1 MNERVCRFRISVCGA
16 ALLTA
21 IGVLACTK
29 DSPSQPSPPAV
40 ATLTAPLND
49 SPSDDVQLTT
59 LQPTLRV
66 SNGTS
71 TAAGARSYEFQVSAN
86 DAFST
91 IAASNASVA
100 EDAGGKT
107 SWTVSTALQPTTRYW
122 WRARAVQGSTSG
134 PWSTATRFRSRVQG
148 YVRNGELYDPLV
160 NGETVGAPANVT
172 FAENGARFSALES
185 LITYALPQPLTAGEF
200 SVRVTGLTTSST
212 GDKTKIFSMQEGQ
225 TDITDNRFRATI
237 EKRFNGEISFR
248 FISGDAVNGVV
259 NADRQFLTFDPS
271 LTYFWR
277 FTWGNG
283 QVRMLIAENDASG
296 RVMFDQTKGYSGIY
310 QPTPHFAYI
319 GAPIPRGGADGAS
332 VPGMVVKD
340 VWLSSSPR
348 PATLGSA
355 LRP

>member
-1 MNERVCRFRISVCGA
+1 MYHWSVRLTVA
-16 ALLTA
+16 ASLLTLSA
-21 IGVLACTK
+21 AGAACTK
-29 DSPSQPSPPAV
+29 DAPTQPSQPVTPTITGPQ
-40 ATLTAPLND
+40 ND
-49 SPSDDVQLTT
+49 SPSDDLQLAS

-66 SNGTS
+66 TNGTS
-71 TAAGARSYEFQVSAN
+71 TTNGSRTYEFQVAAS
-86 DAFST
+86 DTFTT
-91 IAASNASVA
+91 IAASAASIA

-122 WRARAVQGSTSG
+122 WRARAVEGSTSG

-172 FAENGARFSALES
+172 FAESGARFSALES

-296 RVMFDQTKGYSGIY
+296 RVMFDQTKGYSAIY

>member
-1 MNERVCRFRISVCGA
+1 MAGA
-16 ALLTA
+16 A
-21 IGVLACTK
+21 GCTK
-29 DSPSQPSPPAV
+29 DSPTQPSQPATP
-40 ATLTAPLND
+40 TLTAPQND
-49 SPSDDVQLTT
+49 SPSDDLQLSS

-66 SNGTS
+66 TNGTS
-71 TAAGARSYEFQVSAN
+71 TTSGSRTYEFQVAAS
-86 DAFST
+86 DAFTT
-91 IAASNASVA
+91 IAASGAGIA
-100 EDAGGKT
+100 EDASGKT
-107 SWTVSTALQPTTRYW
+107 SWAVSTALQPTTRYW
-122 WRARAVQGSTSG
+122 WRARANQGSTTG

-160 NGETVGAPANVT
+160 NGETVGASANVT
-172 FAENGARFSALES
+172 FAESGARFNALES

-225 TDITDNRFRATI
+225 SDITDNRFRATI

-248 FISGDAVNGVV
+248 FISGDAVNGVI

-271 LTYFWR
+271 MTYFWR

-283 QVRMLIAENDASG
+283 QVRMLNAENDARG
-296 RVMFDQTKGYSGIY
+296 RVMFDQTKGYSGTY

-355 LRP
+355 FRP